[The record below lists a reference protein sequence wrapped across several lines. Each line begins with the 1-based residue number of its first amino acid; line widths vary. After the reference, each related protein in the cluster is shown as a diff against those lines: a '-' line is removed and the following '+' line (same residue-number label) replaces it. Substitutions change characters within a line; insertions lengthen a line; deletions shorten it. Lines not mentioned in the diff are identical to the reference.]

1 MTLFQISGFGI
12 SQTTQYS
19 ILKFTWQPGV
29 QSDMV

>member
-1 MTLFQISGFGI
+1 MALFQISGFRI

-19 ILKFTWQPGV
+19 ILKFTWQPGG